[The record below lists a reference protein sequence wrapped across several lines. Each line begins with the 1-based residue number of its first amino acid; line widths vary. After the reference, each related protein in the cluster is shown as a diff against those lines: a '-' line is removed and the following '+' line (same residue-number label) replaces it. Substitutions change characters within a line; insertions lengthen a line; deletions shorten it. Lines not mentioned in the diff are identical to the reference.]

1 MSHCPVVSGVYF
13 TKEGN
18 RVQEDPNV
26 PLTKKPHLLAS
37 PFVDVRV
44 CAHRHA
50 GRHVHVLCV
59 CTCASMNIAVHT
71 LHAHAHTCTHI
82 YAHTHLCN
90 ECLMC
95 THVCMCMHIYL
106 YVFICKACVCN
117 AYMCIGICICHCRF
131 PSLFFSFGCTRKHV
145 GP

>member
-1 MSHCPVVSGVYF
+1 MDHVLSGMFHCPVVSGVYF

-18 RVQEDPNV
+18 RAQEDPNV

-37 PFVDVRV
+37 HFVDVRV

-59 CTCASMNIAVHT
+59 CMCASMNTALHT
-71 LHAHAHTCTHI
+71 LRAHAHTRTHI

-95 THVCMCMHIYL
+95 TRLCMCMHIY
-106 YVFICKACVCN
+106 IS
-117 AYMCIGICICHCRF
+117 ICIHMQSMC
-131 PSLFFSFGCTRKHV
+131 V
-145 GP
+145 